1 MSSVRYTES
10 QIGIS
15 HEGSSAVA
23 KTLIDIDDALLEAA
37 RDVLGTSTKK
47 DTVNTALREVVA
59 MQRRA
64 DAVEGLV
71 EWLGRNEPWDDSV
84 RDRAWRHPE

>member
-1 MSSVRYTES
+1 MSSARYTES
-10 QIGIS
+10 CLEIS
-15 HEGSSAVA
+15 REGSSTVA

-37 RDVLGTSTKK
+37 RGVLGTSTKK

-59 MQRRA
+59 ARA
-64 DAVEGLV
+64 RSEAALKLI
-71 EWLGRNEPWDDSV
+71 EWGQRNEPWDDSI

>member
-1 MSSVRYTES
+1 MRRRGYTHSCLE
-10 QIGIS
+10 IS
-15 HEGSSAVA
+15 REGSSAVA

-37 RDVLGTSTKK
+37 RGVLGTSTKK
-47 DTVNTALREVVA
+47 DTVNTALREVIA

-84 RDRAWRHPE
+84 RDRAWRHPD

>member
-1 MSSVRYTES
+1 ME
-10 QIGIS
+10 IS
-15 HEGSSAVA
+15 HEGSGTVA
-23 KTLIDIDDALLEAA
+23 KTLIDVDDALLEAA
-37 RDVLGTSTKK
+37 RGVLGTSTKK

>member
-1 MSSVRYTES
+1 MKPAIYTDDLM
-10 QIGIS
+10 QIS
-15 HEGSSAVA
+15 LEGSESVT
-23 KTLIDIDDALLEAA
+23 KTLIDVDDALLEAA

-59 MQRRA
+59 ARA
-64 DAVEGLV
+64 RSEAALKLI
-71 EWLGRNEPWDDSV
+71 EWGQRNEPWDDSV

>member
-1 MSSVRYTES
+1 
-10 QIGIS
+10 
-15 HEGSSAVA
+15 VA
-23 KTLIDIDDALLEAA
+23 KTLIDVDDALLEAA
-37 RDVLGTSTKK
+37 RGVLGTSTKK
-47 DTVNTALREVVA
+47 DTVNMALREVVA

-71 EWLGRNEPWDDSV
+71 DWLGRNEPWDDRV

>member
-1 MSSVRYTES
+1 M
-10 QIGIS
+10 
-15 HEGSSAVA
+15 A
-23 KTLIDIDDALLEAA
+23 KTLIDVDDALLEAA

-47 DTVNTALREVVA
+47 DTINTALREVVA

-64 DAVEGLV
+64 DAVEGFV